1 MEKPL
6 LAGVVG
12 KLAIAGE
19 EAGFS
24 VEQMIRILNAGV
36 DVEDLLRVIESR
48 LNKKRAKPVTLITS
62 SRWIM

>member
-48 LNKKRAKPVTLITS
+48 LNKKRAKPVALITS